1 MGQSFSSTDRGDLE
15 SSFTAYFNNIEI
27 ENKIIPPGIIHLI
40 KRSLKKGD
48 VLEAHHSI
56 SGGLECIYY
65 APINVAVTGESGAG
79 KSSFIN
85 ALRGVRPEEEDA
97 THVGIAET
105 AMRTPYKHPKIE
117 TLTFWN
123 LPGIGTMNIPPK
135 YYLEKVKFQEYDFFV
150 ILSSTRFKLLELD
163 LAQAIRLKRK
173 MCYFVKTKVDADLR
187 NEKESKPGTF
197 DRVKTLQQV
206 RRHCVNTFVQNNMDA
221 PPIFLISNHNLSD
234 YDFPVLMDT
243 LVKDLPAQKRHN
255 FILSL
260 PTNTVAVA
268 DRKHKSLQQC
278 ILLEA
283 CQAGILATLPAVDI
297 LMDGV
302 EELKVKL
309 NHYRVLF
316 GLDDDSLEVMAN
328 DSQVPVEQLT
338 KNINSPYLLE
348 TKKEETLGEM
358 FLKYVEKFASANG
371 GPLATGLYFGKTFY
385 LQLYFLDTV
394 TEDAKVLLRETYF
407 KKLVQAQLIHSE

>member
-1 MGQSFSSTDRGDLE
+1 RKEGLVHGKRLQHSGQWFLQLNYSERTHWTRDSLSFSSTDRGDLE

-27 ENKIIPPGIIHLI
+27 ENKIIPPEIIHSI
-40 KRSLKKGD
+40 KRSLKKS
-48 VLEAHHSI
+48 VLLAQNSI
-56 SGGLECIYY
+56 SGELGYIYY
-65 APINVAVTGESGAG
+65 APINVAVIGESGAG

-105 AMRTPYKHPKIE
+105 AMRTSYKHPKIE
-117 TLTFWN
+117 TLTFWK

-173 MCYFVKTKVDADLR
+173 MCYFVRTKVDVDLR

-206 RRHCVNTFVQNNMDA
+206 RRHCVNTFIQNNMDA

-234 YDFPVLMDT
+234 YNFPVLMDI
-243 LVKDLPAQKRHN
+243 LIKYLPAQKRHN
-255 FILSL
+255 FTLSL
-260 PTNTVAVA
+260 PNNTVAVI

-278 ILLEA
+278 IL
-283 CQAGILATLPAVDI
+283 
-297 LMDGV
+297 
-302 EELKVKL
+302 
-309 NHYRVLF
+309 
-316 GLDDDSLEVMAN
+316 
-328 DSQVPVEQLT
+328 
-338 KNINSPYLLE
+338 
-348 TKKEETLGEM
+348 
-358 FLKYVEKFASANG
+358 
-371 GPLATGLYFGKTFY
+371 
-385 LQLYFLDTV
+385 
-394 TEDAKVLLRETYF
+394 
-407 KKLVQAQLIHSE
+407 